1 MIRVAVA
8 GAGVMGANHARV
20 LGSLPECIV
29 VAVVDDDEERGKAVA
44 ALGGGEHLTSID
56 ALPDDVEAVVVAT
69 PTDTHEDLGLRLLE
83 RGFDLLIEKPIAPT
97 AECAR
102 RLVEAAER
110 SDRVLMVGH
119 IERFNPAFVELQRFL
134 DEPLHL
140 DFTRVGPFSPRSRT
154 DVVLDLMIHD
164 LDLALTIADS
174 PVASMSATG
183 RVIMGDTLDLANA
196 LLVFESGLTATMTAS
211 RVAQTKVRK
220 IDVTQRDSYATADL
234 VRQDVTIHRLHHS
247 EFLSDGIPM
256 YRQSGL
262 VEIPY
267 LEQRGEPLTSELRH
281 FLACVRNRSRPLI
294 GAPEAL
300 GALKLALAV
309 RDTALA
315 GVR

>member
-20 LGSLPECIV
+20 LGSLPECV
-29 VAVVDDDEERGKAVA
+29 VIAVVDDDEVRGKAVA
-44 ALGGGEHLTSID
+44 ALGGGEHLMSID
-56 ALPDDVEAVVVAT
+56 ALPDDVDAVVLAT

-97 AECAR
+97 AELAQ

-140 DFTRVGPFSPRSRT
+140 DFTRVGPYSPRSRT
-154 DVVLDLMIHD
+154 DVVVDLMIHD

-220 IDVTQRDSYATADL
+220 IDVTQQASFATADL

-247 EFLSDGIPM
+247 EFLSNGIPM

-267 LEQRGEPLTSELRH
+267 LEQRGEPLTAELRH
-281 FLACVRNRSRPLI
+281 FLACVRDRSRPLI

-300 GALKLALAV
+300 GALELALAV
-309 RDTALA
+309 RDKALA

>member
-20 LGSLPECIV
+20 LGSLPECVV
-29 VAVVDDDEERGKAVA
+29 VAVVDDDEVRGKAVA
-44 ALGGGEHLTSID
+44 ALGGGEHLMSID
-56 ALPDDVEAVVVAT
+56 ALPDDVDAVVVAT

-97 AECAR
+97 SELAR

-154 DVVLDLMIHD
+154 DVVVDLMIHD
-164 LDLALTIADS
+164 LDLALTIAGS

-183 RVIMGDTLDLANA
+183 RVIMGDALDLANA
-196 LLVFESGLTATMTAS
+196 LLVFESGLTATLTAS

-220 IDVTQRDSYATADL
+220 IDVTQKDSFATADL

-247 EFLSDGIPM
+247 EFLSNGIPM

-267 LEQRGEPLTSELRH
+267 LEQRGEPLNSELRH
-281 FLACVRNRSRPLI
+281 FLSCVRDRSRPLI

-300 GALKLALAV
+300 RALELALAV
-309 RDTALA
+309 RDTAVA

>member
-20 LGSLPECIV
+20 LGSLPECV
-29 VAVVDDDEERGKAVA
+29 VIAVVDDDEVRGKAVA
-44 ALGGGEHLTSID
+44 ALGGGEHLMSID
-56 ALPDDVEAVVVAT
+56 ALPDDVDAVVLAT

-97 AECAR
+97 AELAQ

-140 DFTRVGPFSPRSRT
+140 DFTRVGPYSPRSRT
-154 DVVLDLMIHD
+154 DVVVDLMIHD

-196 LLVFESGLTATMTAS
+196 LLVFESGLTATVTAS

-220 IDVTQRDSYATADL
+220 IDVTQQASFATADL

-247 EFLSDGIPM
+247 EFLSNGIPM

-267 LEQRGEPLTSELRH
+267 LEQRGEPLTAELRH
-281 FLACVRNRSRPLI
+281 FLACVRDRSRPLI

-300 GALKLALAV
+300 GALELALAV
-309 RDTALA
+309 RDKALA